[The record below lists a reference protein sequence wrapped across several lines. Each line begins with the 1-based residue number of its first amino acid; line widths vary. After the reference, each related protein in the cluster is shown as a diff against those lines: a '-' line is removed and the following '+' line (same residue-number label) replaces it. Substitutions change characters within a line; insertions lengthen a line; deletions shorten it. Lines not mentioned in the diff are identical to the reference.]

1 MSNPAG
7 GLTGSDGL
15 SCGVQEKSR
24 ARSKEGLF
32 VTEGVRMFEEVPE
45 EVLKE
50 IYCSESFYL
59 SLTEKKDDNPHR
71 ERVYQKLCRC
81 GELGIPVELVSGE
94 VFRKISDTKTPQ
106 GILFVVKSGS

>member
-1 MSNPAG
+1 MITSMINSRIRHV
-7 GLTGSDGL
+7 LL
-15 SCGVQEKSR
+15 LQEKSR

-59 SLTEKKDDNPHR
+59 SLTEK
-71 ERVYQKLCRC
+71 
-81 GELGIPVELVSGE
+81 GM
-94 VFRKISDTKTPQ
+94 T
-106 GILFVVKSGS
+106 ILTGKGSIRSCAGAESWESR

>member
-1 MSNPAG
+1 MITSMINSRIRHV
-7 GLTGSDGL
+7 LL
-15 SCGVQEKSR
+15 LQEKSR

-71 ERVYQKLCRC
+71 ERVYQKPIVPSEQ
-81 GELGIPVELVSGE
+81 ELAENSRAKSSKLR
-94 VFRKISDTKTPQ
+94 VFEKAD
-106 GILFVVKSGS
+106 V